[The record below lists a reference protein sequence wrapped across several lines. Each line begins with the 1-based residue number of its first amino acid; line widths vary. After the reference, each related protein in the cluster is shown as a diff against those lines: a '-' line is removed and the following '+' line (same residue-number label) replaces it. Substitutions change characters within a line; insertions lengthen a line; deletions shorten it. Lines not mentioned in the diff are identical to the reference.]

1 MRQMADCC
9 ESAACEPQGARQR
22 ATLKIVLAIN
32 GVMFVVVL
40 AAGLLAGSTALLAD
54 SFDNFG
60 DAFTYALSLWAVSRG
75 ERAKARVALVKGALI
90 LDAGLLVLGQVAYR
104 AFVPTLPV
112 FEAMGAVSLLAL
124 AANGAC
130 VVLLQ
135 RHRGEDVNM
144 SSVWECARND
154 IASNLAVF
162 VAAGGV
168 WVTGSAWP
176 DLATG
181 LALAALLLWSAA
193 RVVRASLGSLRETR
207 ASGRWRARASQAHR

>member
-1 MRQMADCC
+1 MAECC
-9 ESAACEPQGARQR
+9 ETEVSAPQGARQR
-22 ATLKIVLAIN
+22 ATLKIVLVIN
-32 GVMFVVVL
+32 AVMFVVVL
-40 AAGLLAGSTALLAD
+40 GAGLFASSTALLAD

-75 ERAKARVALVKGALI
+75 EHAKARVALFKGVLI
-90 LDAGLLVLGQVAYR
+90 LAAGLFVLAQVAYR
-104 AFVPTLPV
+104 AFVPALPV

-135 RHRGEDVNM
+135 RHRGEDINM
-144 SSVWECARND
+144 RSVWECARND

-168 WVTGSAWP
+168 WLTGSGWP

-193 RVVRASLGSLRETR
+193 RVLRSSVSSLRD
-207 ASGRWRARASQAHR
+207 ARAFAR

>member
-1 MRQMADCC
+1 MGERLAVDAVWLF
-9 ESAACEPQGARQR
+9 AAF
-22 ATLKIVLAIN
+22 LII
-32 GVMFVVVL
+32 VVL
-40 AAGLLAGSTALLAD
+40 AAGLLASSTALLAD

-75 ERAKARVALVKGALI
+75 ERAKARVALFKGVLI
-90 LDAGLLVLGQVAYR
+90 LAAGLFVLGQVAYR
-104 AFVPTLPV
+104 AFVPALPV

-124 AANGAC
+124 IANGAC

-168 WVTGSAWP
+168 WLTGSAWP
-176 DLATG
+176 DLATA

-193 RVVRASLGSLRETR
+193 RGVRASAASLRETR
-207 ASGRWRARASQAHR
+207 ALAR

>member
-1 MRQMADCC
+1 MADCC
-9 ESAACEPQGARQR
+9 ESAACEPQDARQR
-22 ATLKIVLAIN
+22 VTLKIVLAIN
-32 GVMFVVVL
+32 AVMFVVVL
-40 AAGLLAGSTALLAD
+40 AAGLFASSTALLAD

-75 ERAKARVALVKGALI
+75 ERAKARVALFKGALI
-90 LDAGLLVLGQVAYR
+90 LAAGLFVLGQVVYR
-104 AFVPTLPV
+104 VFVPALPI

-124 AANGAC
+124 VANGTC

-168 WVTGSAWP
+168 WLTGAAWP

-193 RVVRASLGSLRETR
+193 RVARASLGSLRETR
-207 ASGRWRARASQAHR
+207 ASGRWQARASQARR